1 MTTKFRDVAW
11 LMMALLGGHAMSFAA
26 DPVDQAGVRR
36 ALIVCG
42 HPGDAEHRAMYD
54 AALPLMW
61 RGLTAE
67 LGFDPAAITVLDGID
82 EERPS
87 TLELPV
93 AGPAT
98 REQLTQSVE
107 ELRQALRPEDAL
119 WVIVVGH
126 AHHDGRLV
134 WLNLPGPDLNQD
146 EFGALF
152 RDVSCREQ
160 VFWITTPTSGYFL
173 KALAA
178 SERVVV
184 SATEAD
190 FEINA
195 TLCPTSLAEELN
207 PDYERPL
214 VDADRDGA
222 QTLFDLIIA
231 VRRNTARKY
240 LAEMLLAT
248 EHGLV
253 DDNGDGRGTEVQRDY
268 LTEEEGGRPRRNFVP
283 GHPAGVDGA
292 RSAAIVLPWGPISA
306 LRALP

>member
-1 MTTKFRDVAW
+1 MATTFRDLVWVLTAF
-11 LMMALLGGHAMSFAA
+11 LGGTAPSFAD

-54 AALPLMW
+54 AALPWMW
-61 RGLTAE
+61 RGLTTE
-67 LGFDPAAITVLDGID
+67 LGFDPSAITVLDGID

-87 TLELPV
+87 TLTIPV

-98 REQLTQSVE
+98 RERLTQAVE
-107 ELRQALRPEDAL
+107 ALRQALRPEDTL

-152 RDVSCREQ
+152 RDVACREQ

-207 PDYERPL
+207 PDFERPL

-248 EHGLV
+248 EHGLL

-283 GHPAGVDGA
+283 THPPQADGA